1 MRTQRGFTLIELLVV
16 IAIIGILATLVITQ
30 LSGATARA
38 RNSNAK
44 SDVSQ
49 IGKAVET
56 WKTTT
61 NTENAV
67 DGAAVTTAH
76 PLTRLNGTGAGTTC
90 TAGSYTNN
98 DACGAWT
105 GLFNT
110 AGAYPVRVSK
120 TPSTSHNYGY
130 VTSTADVTPTMSEYL
145 STNYCIGTT
154 VTSSTNALDGA
165 FYIMDGVS
173 SSKAQGT
180 TTITYANSATPCS

>member
-49 IGKAVET
+49 MGKAVET

-67 DGAAVTTAH
+67 DSGAVAAATQ
-76 PLTRLNGTGAGTTC
+76 TRVNGDGTGTCNGSVNATCAGLGWTT
-90 TAGSYTNN
+90 
-98 DACGAWT
+98 
-105 GLFNT
+105 LFNT
-110 AGAYPVRVSK
+110 ATTGFPVRVNKS
-120 TPSTSHNYGY
+120 PSTSHTYTY
-130 VTSTADVTPTMSEYL
+130 ATSTSAVAPAMGTYT
-145 STNYCIGTT
+145 STNYCVATT
-154 VTSSTNALDGA
+154 VTSTTNAQDGA
-165 FYIMDGVS
+165 FAVVDGVTTNKPS
-173 SSKAQGT
+173 GT
-180 TTITYANSATPCS
+180 TTFTYANSATPCT